1 VTIQA
6 WVLLGALLLILGILA
21 WPLGLWLTT
30 VMFRHQYQLATGNWQ
45 LATGNWQLYSGEAT
59 MSYLP
64 QMRAIHS

>member
-1 VTIQA
+1 MTIQA

-45 LATGNWQLYSGEAT
+45 LYSGEAT

-64 QMRAIHS
+64 QMLARYPFLK